1 MGRNS
6 VKEKSRRLEIE
17 IERKKVGK
25 SQKIM
30 DKLEKMYIAQRKH
43 VTGKGEKKYEKGTGK
58 GKGKISRYRERQK
71 LWKAWKGYKRENCMK
86 C

>member
-1 MGRNS
+1 
-6 VKEKSRRLEIE
+6 
-17 IERKKVGK
+17 
-25 SQKIM
+25 M

-71 LWKAWKGYKRENCMK
+71 L
-86 C
+86 